1 MEQAK
6 RGKSQKAVVFFF
18 VTVIISTWLIW
29 LPAFLIQKQII
40 RIKLPWDFF
49 VTAGT
54 FVPSLF
60 GLLFAYLC
68 GGKTELLSLLKSLIN
83 VRIGIK
89 GWVITFLI
97 LPAVSAVSC
106 LIFYLWEES
115 LPEKQFPLWSIPLAF
130 VYILIMMGPLG
141 EEMGWR
147 GFALKRMLA
156 SQTPLEA
163 SFWLGMIW
171 SFWHL
176 PLFFINGT
184 TQNALLSF
192 GIVPAV
198 AGYFLYTMMISLL
211 ITLLFV
217 ISKGSVFGSI
227 MLHAAGNLSLGVV
240 PIILSPQG
248 AIVLLLVL
256 GITESFVLFGNK
268 QIMFKKFDRKD
279 LL

>member
-1 MEQAK
+1 MIYGT
-6 RGKSQKAVVFFF
+6 GKGVNLKKQLFFLCYGYYF
-18 VTVIISTWLIW
+18 DLAHMASR
-29 LPAFLIQKQII
+29 FLIQKQII
-40 RIKLPWDFF
+40 RIKLPWDFRHRRNLCS
-49 VTAGT
+49 VA
-54 FVPSLF
+54 VRIVVCLSLRR
-60 GLLFAYLC
+60 
-68 GGKTELLSLLKSLIN
+68 KTELLSLLKSLIN

-106 LIFYLWEES
+106 LIFYLWEGS

-192 GIVPAV
+192 ESSRLLRI
-198 AGYFLYTMMISLL
+198 FSLSMMISLL

>member
-106 LIFYLWEES
+106 LIFYLWEGS

-147 GFALKRMLA
+147 GFALKRMLE

-171 SFWHL
+171 SF
-176 PLFFINGT
+176 
-184 TQNALLSF
+184 
-192 GIVPAV
+192 
-198 AGYFLYTMMISLL
+198 
-211 ITLLFV
+211 
-217 ISKGSVFGSI
+217 
-227 MLHAAGNLSLGVV
+227 
-240 PIILSPQG
+240 
-248 AIVLLLVL
+248 
-256 GITESFVLFGNK
+256 
-268 QIMFKKFDRKD
+268 
-279 LL
+279 